1 MRGKGYNG
9 RAILSLAVQTMAN
22 WWEQLDKKRGSR
34 PRCVLLTDGRRAEV
48 AARLTNLVAVPEL
61 VISAAD
67 RWLPYGKPV
76 LRENGQW
83 DKTPAREA
91 QLGKANTLVSGG
103 INQQLLDWWLTV
115 QTKNITTPSWDIAST
130 CHINGQP
137 GLLLV
142 EAKAHAAEL
151 DAAGK
156 YFSEK
161 SNRQNHE
168 KIGLAIEQ
176 ANAALTAATG
186 NPWHLSRDH
195 HYQLSNRF
203 AWAWRLADLG
213 VPVVLLYLG
222 FLNAQEMDGKD
233 TELFQSAEQWAA
245 AVQEY
250 GAGVVDNACW
260 GQMLNMDGT
269 PLLPLLRV
277 YDQPFYP

>member
-1 MRGKGYNG
+1 
-9 RAILSLAVQTMAN
+9 MAN
-22 WWEQLDKKRGSR
+22 WWQPLDKKRGSR

-48 AARLTNLVAVPEL
+48 AARLTNLVAVPEV

-67 RWLPYGKPV
+67 RWLPGGKPV

-83 DKTPAREA
+83 DTKPAREA
-91 QLGKANTLVSGG
+91 RAGELISLLPFSKERQEEIKKGLLAWWLATPHSRANTP
-103 INQQLLDWWLTV
+103 N
-115 QTKNITTPSWDIAST
+115 WDLASA
-130 CHINGQP
+130 CHINGKP

-142 EAKAHAAEL
+142 EVKAHAAEL

-156 YFSEK
+156 HFSEK

-168 KIGLAIEQ
+168 RIGLAIEQ

-186 NPWHLSRDH
+186 NPWRLSRDH

-213 VPVVLLYLG
+213 VPVALLYLG
-222 FLNAQEMDGKD
+222 FLNAQDMDGKD
-233 TELFQSAEQWAA
+233 TELFLSEEQWAA
-245 AVQEY
+245 AIQEY

-260 GQMLNMDGT
+260 GQMLDIGGT
-269 PLLPLLRV
+269 PLLLPLLRV

>member
-1 MRGKGYNG
+1 
-9 RAILSLAVQTMAN
+9 MAN
-22 WWEQLDKKRGSR
+22 WWQQLDKKRGSR
-34 PRCVLLTDGRRAEV
+34 PRCVLLTDGRREDV
-48 AARLTNLVAVPEL
+48 AARLTHLVAIPEV

-67 RWLPYGKPV
+67 RWLPGGKPV

-83 DKTPAREA
+83 DTKPAQEA
-91 QLGKANTLVSGG
+91 RAGELVSLLPFRKARQGE
-103 INQQLLDWWLTV
+103 IKREVLDWWLAV
-115 QTKNITTPSWDIAST
+115 RRGRVNTPNWDIASA
-130 CHINGQP
+130 CHIKGQP

-186 NPWHLSRDH
+186 NPWRLSRDH
-195 HYQLSNRF
+195 NYQLSNRF

-213 VPVVLLYLG
+213 VPVALLYLG
-222 FLNAQEMDGKD
+222 FLNAQEMLNIDP
-233 TELFQSAEQWAA
+233 ELFQSAEQWAT
-245 AVQEY
+245 AVREY

-260 GQMLNMDGT
+260 GQMLDIDGT

-277 YDQPFYP
+277 YDQPFHP

>member
-1 MRGKGYNG
+1 
-9 RAILSLAVQTMAN
+9 MAN
-22 WWEQLDKKRGSR
+22 WWQQLDKKRGSR
-34 PRCVLLTDGRRAEV
+34 PRCVLLTDGRRADI
-48 AARLTNLVAVPEL
+48 AARLTNLVAIPEV
-61 VISAAD
+61 VISAAE
-67 RWLPYGKPV
+67 RWMPYGKPV

-83 DKTPAREA
+83 DTKPAQEA
-91 QLGKANTLVSGG
+91 RAGELVSLLPFFAERQEEVKKG
-103 INQQLLDWWLTV
+103 LLDWWLAV
-115 QTKNITTPSWDIAST
+115 PHRRANTPNWDIAST

-186 NPWHLSRDH
+186 NPWRLSRDH

-213 VPVVLLYLG
+213 VPVALLYLG
-222 FLNAQEMDGKD
+222 FLNAQEMLNIDP
-233 TELFQSAEQWAA
+233 ELIQSAEQWSA

-260 GQMLNMDGT
+260 GQMLDLGGT

>member
-1 MRGKGYNG
+1 
-9 RAILSLAVQTMAN
+9 MAN
-22 WWEQLDKKRGSR
+22 WWQQLDKKRGSR
-34 PRCVLLTDGRRAEV
+34 PRCVLLTDGRREEV
-48 AARLTNLVAVPEL
+48 AARLTNLVAVPEV

-76 LRENGQW
+76 LSENGQW
-83 DKTPAREA
+83 DNTPAQEA

-130 CHINGQP
+130 CQINGQP

-142 EAKAHAAEL
+142 EAKAHLGEL
-151 DAAGK
+151 RPNPDSCSSTNPA
-156 YFSEK
+156 
-161 SNRQNHE
+161 NRERIQQ
-168 KIGLAIEQ
+168 AIEQ

-186 NPWHLSRDH
+186 NPWRLSRDH

-222 FLNAQEMDGKD
+222 FRNAQEMLNIDP
-233 TELFQSAEQWAA
+233 ELIQSAEQWAA

-260 GQMLNMDGT
+260 GQGLDIDGT

>member
-1 MRGKGYNG
+1 M
-9 RAILSLAVQTMAN
+9 MN
-22 WWEQLDKKRGSR
+22 WWQQLDKKRGSR
-34 PRCVLLTDGRRAEV
+34 PRCVLLTDGRREEV
-48 AARLTNLVAVPEL
+48 AARLTHLVAVPEV

-67 RWLPYGKPV
+67 RWLPGGKPV

-83 DKTPAREA
+83 DNTPAREA

-130 CHINGQP
+130 CQISGQP

-142 EAKAHAAEL
+142 EAKAHLKEL
-151 DAAGK
+151 RPKRDRCYSKNPA
-156 YFSEK
+156 
-161 SNRQNHE
+161 NRKRIQQ
-168 KIGLAIEQ
+168 AIEQ

-186 NPWHLSRDH
+186 NPWRLSRDH

-222 FLNAQEMDGKD
+222 FRNAQEMLNIDPV
-233 TELFQSAEQWAA
+233 LFQSAEQWADA
-245 AVQEY
+245 IQEY

-260 GQMLNMDGT
+260 GQMLDIDGT
-269 PLLPLLRV
+269 PLLPLLRA
-277 YDQPFYP
+277 YNQPFYP

>member
-1 MRGKGYNG
+1 M
-9 RAILSLAVQTMAN
+9 ST
-22 WWEQLDKKRGSR
+22 WWQQLDKKLGSR

-48 AARLTNLVAVPEL
+48 AARLTNLVAIPEV

-76 LRENGQW
+76 LSENGQW
-83 DKTPAREA
+83 DDTPAQEA

-115 QTKNITTPSWDIAST
+115 QTKNITTPNWDLASA
-130 CHINGQP
+130 CHISGQP

-142 EAKAHAAEL
+142 EAKAHLKEL
-151 DAAGK
+151 RPKRDRCYSKNPA
-156 YFSEK
+156 
-161 SNRQNHE
+161 NRERIHQ
-168 KIGLAIEQ
+168 AIEQ
-176 ANAALTAATG
+176 ANAALSAATG

-213 VPVVLLYLG
+213 VPVALLYLG

-233 TELFQSAEQWAA
+233 TELFQSAAQWAA
-245 AVQEY
+245 AVREY
-250 GAGVVDNACW
+250 GADVVDNACW
-260 GQMLNMDGT
+260 GQELDLGGT
-269 PLLPLLRV
+269 PLLPLLRA

>member
-1 MRGKGYNG
+1 M
-9 RAILSLAVQTMAN
+9 TN
-22 WWEQLDKKRGSR
+22 WWQQLDKKRGSR
-34 PRCVLLTDGRRAEV
+34 PRCVLLTDGRREEV
-48 AARLTNLVAVPEL
+48 AARLTNLVAVPEV

-67 RWLPYGKPV
+67 RWMPYDKPV

-83 DKTPAREA
+83 DDTPAQEA
-91 QLGKANTLVSGG
+91 RAGELISLLPFSKARQGEIKKEV
-103 INQQLLDWWLTV
+103 LDWWLAV
-115 QTKNITTPSWDIAST
+115 PHRRANTPNWDLASA

-142 EAKAHAAEL
+142 EAKAHLEEL
-151 DAAGK
+151 RPNPDSCSSTNPA
-156 YFSEK
+156 
-161 SNRQNHE
+161 NRKRIQQ
-168 KIGLAIEQ
+168 AIEQ

-186 NPWHLSRDH
+186 NPWRLSRDH

-213 VPVVLLYLG
+213 VPVALLYLG
-222 FLNAQEMDGKD
+222 FLNAQDMDGKD

-245 AVQEY
+245 AVREY
-250 GAGVVDNACW
+250 GKGVVDNACW
-260 GQMLNMDGT
+260 GQMLDIDGT

>member
-1 MRGKGYNG
+1 
-9 RAILSLAVQTMAN
+9 MAN

-34 PRCVLLTDGRRAEV
+34 PRCVLLTDGRREEV
-48 AARLTNLVAVPEL
+48 AARLTHLVAVPEV

-67 RWLPYGKPV
+67 RWLPGGKPV
-76 LRENGQW
+76 LSANGEW

-142 EAKAHAAEL
+142 EAKAHLGEL
-151 DAAGK
+151 RPKADSCSSRNPA
-156 YFSEK
+156 
-161 SNRQNHE
+161 NRKRIQQ
-168 KIGLAIEQ
+168 AIEQ
-176 ANAALTAATG
+176 ANAALSAATG
-186 NPWHLSRDH
+186 NPWRLSRDH

-222 FLNAQEMDGKD
+222 FLNAQEMISAD

-245 AVQEY
+245 AVREY

-260 GQMLNMDGT
+260 GQRLDIDGT

-277 YDQPFYP
+277 IDQPFYP

>member
-1 MRGKGYNG
+1 
-9 RAILSLAVQTMAN
+9 MAN
-22 WWEQLDKKRGSR
+22 WWQQLDKKRGSR
-34 PRCVLLTDGRRAEV
+34 PRCVLLTDGNRAEV
-48 AARLTNLVAVPEL
+48 DARLTHLVAIPEV

-76 LRENGQW
+76 LRESGEW
-83 DKTPAREA
+83 DKTPAQEA
-91 QLGKANTLVSGG
+91 RAGELISLLPFSKERQEEIKKDLIAWWLAVPHRRANTP
-103 INQQLLDWWLTV
+103 N
-115 QTKNITTPSWDIAST
+115 WDIASA
-130 CHINGQP
+130 CHIKGQP

-142 EAKAHAAEL
+142 EAKAHSAEL

-213 VPVVLLYLG
+213 VPVALLYLG
-222 FLNAQEMDGKD
+222 FLNAQEMLNIDP
-233 TELFQSAEQWAA
+233 ELIRSAEQWAA

-250 GAGVVDNACW
+250 GKEVVDNTCW
-260 GQMLNMDGT
+260 GQELDIGGT

-277 YDQPFYP
+277 IDQPFYP

>member
-1 MRGKGYNG
+1 M
-9 RAILSLAVQTMAN
+9 
-22 WWEQLDKKRGSR
+22 
-34 PRCVLLTDGRRAEV
+34 
-48 AARLTNLVAVPEL
+48 

-76 LRENGQW
+76 LRESGEW
-83 DKTPAREA
+83 DDTPARET

-142 EAKAHAAEL
+142 EAKAHLKEL
-151 DAAGK
+151 RPKRDRCYSKNPA
-156 YFSEK
+156 
-161 SNRQNHE
+161 NRKRIQQ
-168 KIGLAIEQ
+168 AIEQ
-176 ANAALTAATG
+176 ANAALAAATG

-213 VPVVLLYLG
+213 VPVALLYLG
-222 FLNAQEMDGKD
+222 FRNAQDMDGKD

-260 GQMLNMDGT
+260 GQELDLGGT
-269 PLLPLLRV
+269 PLLPLLRA
-277 YDQPFYP
+277 YDQPFHP